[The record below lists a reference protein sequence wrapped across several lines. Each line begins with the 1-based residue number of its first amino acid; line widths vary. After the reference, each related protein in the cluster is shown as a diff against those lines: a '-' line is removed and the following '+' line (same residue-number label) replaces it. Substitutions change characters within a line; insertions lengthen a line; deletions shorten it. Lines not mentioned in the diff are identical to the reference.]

1 MRKKWIWVWTTFG
14 FLITMFLLCT
24 IVVITFREQAVAEAA
39 MEYTVEDVVE
49 VEDGIVI
56 KSSDGLTES
65 NSTAAL
71 LPEGQ
76 GRKQVL
82 EWREGQTAEWEV
94 TVPEDSQ
101 YELSIGYYPLEGNGQ
116 NIEFLMSVDGK
127 ELSENNV
134 PFSLNR
140 AWRDEEGP
148 LKQNNGNDLRP
159 KQLEAQIWLETKVY
173 RQDDLLGTTLKLD
186 LKKGKHV
193 VRFHD
198 VRESA
203 LIDYLRLT
211 KPKELLAYDKYREG
225 LDAAAVSSTPN
236 NFIASIQA
244 ERAYLKSDSGL
255 FPTVDRSSP
264 MTAPYHP
271 TKIRV
276 NTIGAANWDIAGQWI
291 SWKLDVPEDG
301 AYKIGVRYRQNKL
314 KGSFTSRKVYVDGD
328 VPFKEMNEVRFDNQ
342 SGWSVQELGDDK
354 GKPYLFYLTKG
365 THELKMEVTLGQM
378 APFLKSVQDNVF
390 QLNDIYRKIIMIT
403 GVRPDPYRDYEIQES
418 IPDLIPTLELL
429 AQEMKER
436 SEQLESLTGRQNQG
450 SRSLLQLSRQLEGFV
465 DSPDIIPKKLES
477 YINNVTA
484 LADWIIN
491 TRYQPLELDYIYVAG
506 EQAKRPKED
515 ATFVQKGI
523 HEIRAFSGS
532 FFEDYDSLGAD
543 ATDGEGKS
551 INIWIGLGRDQAYVV
566 KRMVDESFTPNS
578 GINVN
583 VNLVRNALVVGV
595 MAGKGP
601 DVNLFTRRGEAMDL
615 AIRGALSPLDNFEG
629 FDSMEKQYMP
639 SAFEP
644 YEFEGH
650 TYAVPDE
657 QEFFM
662 MYYREDVLKDLGLE
676 PPQTWK
682 DLMKIAPMLQ
692 NKNLQVGLPYENLD
706 ANQLKDRGIGTL
718 NLFPTLLMQN
728 GVSLY
733 NDKHDATG
741 LNDPKAYEAFEQ
753 WTNFYKLYDYPLYKS
768 DYFRFRT
775 GEMPIAIASYKLFN
789 LLSVAAPEISGKWK
803 MVPIPGVKQTD
814 GSIKR
819 ISAATGTSA
828 IVLRDAKDQESA
840 WEFMKWWNSPEIQSQ
855 YARELENETGKIG
868 RKTPA
873 NLEAFKRS
881 KWGAAE
887 QSILLEQWNQV
898 QEIPELPGS
907 YYTTRSIDNAF
918 RGVIFQ
924 WKNPRESLNLW
935 NKQIN
940 EEIKR
945 KRFEFGVEP

>member
-1 MRKKWIWVWTTFG
+1 MVLLFTT
-14 FLITMFLLCT
+14 
-24 IVVITFREQAVAEAA
+24 VVLTFREQAAVEAV
-39 MEYTVEDVVE
+39 MEYTVEDVVTA
-49 VEDGIVI
+49 EDGIVI
-56 KSSDGLTES
+56 KTLEGLTEN
-65 NSTAAL
+65 NSSADL

-76 GRKQVL
+76 GRKQVF
-82 EWREGQTAEWEV
+82 EWREGQAAEWEV
-94 TVPEDSQ
+94 RVPEDAQ
-101 YELSIGYYPLEGNGQ
+101 YELSIGYFPLEGNGQ
-116 NIEFLMSVDGK
+116 DIEFMISVDGK
-127 ELSENNV
+127 ELSDNNV

-140 AWRDEEGP
+140 AWQDEAGP
-148 LKQNNGNDLRP
+148 LKRSNGNDLRP
-159 KQLEAQIWLETKVY
+159 KQLEAEIWLETKVS
-173 RQDDLLGTTLKLD
+173 RQDDLLGTTLLLD

-193 VRFHD
+193 VRLQN
-198 VRESA
+198 VREAA

-211 KPKELLAYDKYREG
+211 KPKELVAYDKYREG
-225 LDAAAVSSTPN
+225 IDAAPQSSTTDS
-236 NFIASIQA
+236 FITSIQA
-244 ERAYLKSDSGL
+244 ERAYLKSDAGL

-264 MTAPYHP
+264 LTAPYHP

-276 NTIGAANWDIAGQWI
+276 NTIGAYNWDIAGQWI
-291 SWKLDVPEDG
+291 SWKLDVPRDG

-314 KGSFTSRKVYVDGD
+314 KGSFTSRKVYVDGKI
-328 VPFKEMNEVRFDNQ
+328 PFQEMSDVRFDNQ
-342 SGWSVQELGDDK
+342 SGWSVKELGEET
-354 GKPYLFYLTKG
+354 GEPYLFYLTKG

-378 APFLKSVQDNVF
+378 APFLKSVQDHVF
-390 QLNDIYRKIIMIT
+390 QLNDVYRKIIMIT
-403 GVRPDPYRDYEIQES
+403 GVRPDPYRDYEIQKS
-418 IPDLIPTLELL
+418 IPDLIPALETL
-429 AQEMKER
+429 AKEMKER
-436 SEQLESLTGRQNQG
+436 SEQLELLTGRQNQG
-450 SRSLLQLSRQLEGFV
+450 SRSLLQVSRQLEGFI
-465 DSPDIIPKKLES
+465 DRPDTIPKKLES

-506 EQAKRPKED
+506 EQAERPKED
-515 ATFVQKGI
+515 APLVQKSI
-523 HEIRAFSGS
+523 HEIRAFTGS
-532 FFEDYDSLGAD
+532 FFENYDSLGAD
-543 ATDGEGKS
+543 VTDGEGKS
-551 INIWIGLGRDQAYVV
+551 INVWLGLGRDQAYVV

-578 GINVN
+578 GINVD

-601 DVNLFTRRGEAMDL
+601 DINLFTRRGEAMDL
-615 AIRGALSPLDNFEG
+615 AIRGALSPLDGLSG
-629 FDSMEKQYMP
+629 FDTMKKQYMP

-644 YEFEGH
+644 YEYEGH

-676 PPQTWK
+676 PPETWE
-682 DLMKIAPMLQ
+682 DLMKIAPDLQ

-733 NDKHDATG
+733 NDKHDATR
-741 LNDPKAYEAFEQ
+741 LNDPKAYQAFEQ
-753 WTNFYKLYDYPLYKS
+753 WTDFYKLYDYPLYKS

-775 GEMPIAIASYKLFN
+775 GEMPVVIASYKLFN
-789 LLSVAAPEISGKWK
+789 VLSVAAPEISGNWK
-803 MVPIPGVKQTD
+803 MVSIPGVKQAD

-828 IVLRDAKDQESA
+828 IMLKDAKDQESA
-840 WEFMKWWNSPEIQSQ
+840 WEFMQWWNSPEIQSQ
-855 YARELENETGKIG
+855 FARELENETGKIG

-887 QSILLEQWNQV
+887 QSILLDQWREV